1 MNAPGG
7 TRIRAGLEWVQS
19 IDASPDY
26 TLKRLSR
33 GAVFG
38 KLSSPAALQSCELK
52 SRDAV
57 EIGGTQEC

>member
-33 GAVFG
+33 GFG
-38 KLSSPAALQSCELK
+38 KLKVLA
-52 SRDAV
+52 
-57 EIGGTQEC
+57 GGTAIVRAKIS

>member
-1 MNAPGG
+1 MGA
-7 TRIRAGLEWVQS
+7 S